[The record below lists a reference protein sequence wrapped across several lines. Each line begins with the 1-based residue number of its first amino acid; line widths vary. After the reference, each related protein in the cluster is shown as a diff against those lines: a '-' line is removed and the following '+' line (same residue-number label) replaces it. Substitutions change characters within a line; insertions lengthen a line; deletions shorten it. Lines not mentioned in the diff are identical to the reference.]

1 MRSILLILTDNEG
14 KVSTQRLGQ
23 RNMGTGIYEGTFDV
37 TPCAYHFITVAGGDY
52 PAYGNSGDGLH
63 MVYLNEGEITEFTNT
78 ETGRRTFIVDTNND
92 YNDCRMME
100 ILELPVPET
109 MYMVG
114 NGCSVGWTL
123 NSGDGLFKIENA
135 RNPHLYSWTGE
146 FNAGG
151 EIKISL
157 GGSSW
162 GEDPFFFAPEAATDP
177 LTNHDLTKYRLE
189 KDGGDLKWV
198 PTVSGRYKFTFCL
211 DVKDMHTEFVP
222 AN

>member
-1 MRSILLILTDNEG
+1 MHIFHIQTESKLVTTTY
-14 KVSTQRLGQ
+14 S
-23 RNMGTGIYEGTFDV
+23 RNPLEV
-37 TPCAYHFITVAGGDY
+37 TAIF
-52 PAYGNSGDGLH
+52 L
-63 MVYLNEGEITEFTNT
+63 
-78 ETGRRTFIVDTNND
+78 DTNND

-177 LTNHDLTKYRLE
+177 LTNHHIQTESKLVTTTYSRNPLE
-189 KDGGDLKWV
+189 VTAIFFQTILCQV
-198 PTVSGRYKFTFCL
+198 MIC
-211 DVKDMHTEFVP
+211 
-222 AN
+222 

>member
-1 MRSILLILTDNEG
+1 
-14 KVSTQRLGQ
+14 
-23 RNMGTGIYEGTFDV
+23 
-37 TPCAYHFITVAGGDY
+37 
-52 PAYGNSGDGLH
+52 
-63 MVYLNEGEITEFTNT
+63 
-78 ETGRRTFIVDTNND
+78 
-92 YNDCRMME
+92 ME

-157 GGSSW
+157 EVQVGVKIRSSLLRR
-162 GEDPFFFAPEAATDP
+162 P
-177 LTNHDLTKYRLE
+177 LPIR
-189 KDGGDLKWV
+189 
-198 PTVSGRYKFTFCL
+198 
-211 DVKDMHTEFVP
+211 
-222 AN
+222 